1 MNERKPQH
9 YIWVTMPE
17 YYLLEDGTLRDFES
31 EKGPWSCEE
40 NTKSGDLILFYFAGE
55 TGYQGISTIVRATS
69 DAGKD
74 KGDEYPFVCKIGFEK
89 QYNKGLALQQL
100 KSDKILKEC
109 PAVKR
114 NFQGTAFKIESEV
127 YERCRYLL
135 DKKNG
140 EISDEKIENNELKK
154 GEKIDREIKSNNH
167 KKNLNI
173 QEKEEVE
180 QAAIDYVTQ
189 EYEKKNWQ
197 VKSVEAERGH
207 GYDLLCRGKGKRA
220 HEELHLEVKG
230 RSTGDTAF
238 HLTKNEYDAAMSDTD
253 FLLCLVTHATNH
265 KERKLHTFTGKELI
279 ARYSFAP
286 MTYHCREK

>member
-9 YIWVTMPE
+9 YIWVTRPE
-17 YYLLEDGTLRDFES
+17 YYLLEDGTLRDFAS
-31 EKGPWSCEE
+31 EEYTWSCEE
-40 NTKSGDLILFYFAGE
+40 NTKSGDLILFYFAGN
-55 TGYQGISTIVRATS
+55 TDYQGISTIVRATS
-69 DAGKD
+69 DAGED
-74 KGDEYPFVCKIGFEK
+74 KGGEYPFICEIELVEPYK
-89 QYNKGLALQQL
+89 KGLTFQQL

-109 PAVKR
+109 SAVKR
-114 NFQGTAFKIESEV
+114 NFQGTAFKIEPEV

-140 EISDEKIENNELKK
+140 EISDEKIENIELKK
-154 GEKIDREIKSNNH
+154 GEKIDRKI
-167 KKNLNI
+167 KKNDQKNNLNV
-173 QEKEEVE
+173 QEKAEVE
-180 QAAIDYVTQ
+180 KKAIDYVTQ
-189 EYEKKNWQ
+189 EYEQKNWQ

-207 GYDLLCRGKGKRA
+207 GYDLLCRGKGKKA

-230 RSTGDTAF
+230 RSTSDTSF
-238 HLTKNEYDAAMSDTD
+238 HLTKNEHDAAMSDID

-279 ARYSFAP
+279 ARYSFTP

>member
-9 YIWVTMPE
+9 YIWVTRPE
-17 YYLLEDGTLRDFES
+17 YYLLEDGTLRDFKN
-31 EKGPWSCEE
+31 EKGPWSCHRD
-40 NTKSGDLILFYFAGE
+40 TKSGDLVLFYFAGN
-55 TGYQGISTIVRATS
+55 TDYQGISKIVRATS

-74 KGDEYPFVCKIGFEK
+74 KGGEYPFICEIELVEPYK
-89 QYNKGLALQQL
+89 KGLNLQQL
-100 KSDKILKEC
+100 KSDKILSEC
-109 PAVKR
+109 SAFKG
-114 NFQGTAFKIESEV
+114 NFQHRAFKIEPKV
-127 YERCRYLL
+127 YDHCIELL
-135 DKKNG
+135 KKKN
-140 EISDEKIENNELKK
+140 EPISDENIELKK
-154 GEKIDREIKSNNH
+154 GEKIDREIKKNDQKN
-167 KKNLNI
+167 NLNV
-173 QEKEEVE
+173 QEKAEVE
-180 QAAIDYVTQ
+180 KKAIDYVTQ

-279 ARYSFAP
+279 ARYSFTP